1 MVRRIVLLAVLGALV
16 IVPVALAATAGTYSG
31 TETLSIDTSI
41 THPFSLVVKHNKV
54 TKVSFLATSNCS
66 DLVETTGKSANIKIK
81 NNAFSGKLNVGDGSY
96 VKLTGKFK
104 GHKVKGSFT
113 GRAKGA
119 TGFCPVVKQTFK
131 AALPGSVLVGGY

>member
-1 MVRRIVLLAVLGALV
+1 MVRRIVLLAVFGALV

-31 TETLSIDTSI
+31 KETLSIATSV
-41 THPFSLVVKHNKV
+41 THPFSLVVKHNKI
-54 TKVSFLATSNCS
+54 TKVTLLGTSNCA
-66 DLVETTGKSANIKIK
+66 DLDATHGESVNFKIK
-81 NNAFSGKLNVGDGSY
+81 HNAFSGKLTFAGGSY

-113 GRAKGA
+113 GRAKGGS
-119 TGFCPVVKQTFK
+119 GFCSVVKQTFK